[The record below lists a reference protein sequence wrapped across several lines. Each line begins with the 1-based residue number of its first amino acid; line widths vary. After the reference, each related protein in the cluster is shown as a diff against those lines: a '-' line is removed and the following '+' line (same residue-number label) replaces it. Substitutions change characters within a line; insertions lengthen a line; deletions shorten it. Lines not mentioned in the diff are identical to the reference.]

1 VTKGTPVV
9 VKHVCYGPPQKA
21 FINRVHN
28 RSRISSHSA
37 GCDKRGSVISRARVE
52 FIGTRNEGVELSQG
66 GEGDVV
72 VGINRA

>member
-1 VTKGTPVV
+1 
-9 VKHVCYGPPQKA
+9 
-21 FINRVHN
+21 
-28 RSRISSHSA
+28 
-37 GCDKRGSVISRARVE
+37 VE